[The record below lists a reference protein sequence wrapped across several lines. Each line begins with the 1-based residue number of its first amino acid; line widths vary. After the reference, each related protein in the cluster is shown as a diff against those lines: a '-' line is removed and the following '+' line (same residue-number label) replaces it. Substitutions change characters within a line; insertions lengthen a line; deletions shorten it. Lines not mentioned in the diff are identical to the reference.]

1 MESLRSFFY
10 PENPSTSKMLQVQTA
25 ILPEGFMEGKTVQV
39 LYVPSS
45 LLKNLQQCYQ
55 SLKTKEDPYF
65 NVSWNSLRKY
75 ISRDHHDIF
84 YVTAKFKSE
93 MPSLVPFIF
102 ASKEIPIPF
111 LLNTMKDWSSQVFK
125 EDMISTDGWEWKEVA
140 LSAAFWSK
148 EYDRYSFFV
157 AYLHH
162 VFAEERHFI
171 RGIFSGSEGEN
182 EIPFH
187 FVVEENGSTS
197 LVSEP
202 TFIPLPTPRGK
213 DKKELYEKLG
223 IPITGKNINLPVSY
237 QLRFKL
243 ITKSEKVG
251 TERIYINIES
261 NLKRYPFWDIW
272 KDLSHRNKI
281 NLLVLQNPRY
291 QPSGKRTAVELNL
304 EKDYFAK
311 KMTLSSPFES
321 SFLELEL
328 REGVT
333 LKEAMEK
340 PYQYMQTNRSL
351 RLFPIFNNRYL
362 TGWKNEI
369 EVGIGLPERNEFFLY
384 TCAFFGWTP
393 LSLFPLVSGKLPRAM
408 TPVSEHPIH
417 VDVWDSIEK
426 KVYDA
431 IPTAFVSFMK
441 ADTEVIKLNHVPILE
456 EWEEL
461 LRAPLSQ
468 KKPTNSDKIKKKPSY
483 FKHRAIILPF
493 SPLNQSLVE
502 HAKLFMKKKDKE
514 QRLNNLFISFVGDG
528 VKTQHECWIL
538 TKDTAFTMTFTFREK
553 ESFGMD
559 FLLPVEK
566 KEGSKKTWIL
576 DQTKKQILDMKTSEC
591 IQNTVSRNHL
601 FNIPDY
607 HLSSDSFLKEADPKK
622 YLRNAFAKFGKVV
635 QFINGE
641 TIREVE
647 EEKDLT
653 FALLS
658 SIRDLLKDAFVH
670 PVKNY
675 AFFQQQSQ
683 CWVGVERMQL
693 RLSKKNYDLILACLI
708 RTDNPTPYFAILN
721 DGHLEWRTY
730 EELLMFIADEEQL
743 KNLFRHQKHENLYE
757 NRESVAKFFES
768 QLRILLRRTLQE
780 EEETFVVF
788 QASLRSPFFSFL
800 QNGKVRKKPYQF
812 PGNVHF
818 IRYNNEGE
826 VPEGDTL
833 LWEKGIWNVSKN
845 SGVYWDVERDI
856 FYSVGSKPDT
866 DQKSPSLNKEK
877 NPQETILRPKI
888 REIIVMGDEGES
900 AKRIACLVHGMRNT
914 LITFNKEGAEILPI
928 SYLHSFKK
936 YLPS

>member
-10 PENPSTSKMLQVQTA
+10 PENSVYSKMLQVQTA
-25 ILPEGFMEGKTVQV
+25 ILPEDFMEGKTVQV

-65 NVSWNSLRKY
+65 NISWNSLRKY
-75 ISRDHHDIF
+75 LSRDHHDIF

-102 ASKEIPIPF
+102 ASKEISIPF
-111 LLNTMKDWSSQVFK
+111 LLNTMKEWSSQVFK
-125 EDMISTDGWEWKEVA
+125 EDIISTDGWEWKEVA
-140 LSAAFWSK
+140 LSTAFWSK

-162 VFAEERHFI
+162 VFAEEQHFI
-171 RGIFSGSEGEN
+171 RGIFSGSEGQN

-187 FVVEENGSTS
+187 FVIEENGSTS
-197 LVSEP
+197 LISEP
-202 TFIPLPTPRGK
+202 IFIPLPYPRSK
-213 DKKELYEKLG
+213 EKKVLYEKLG
-223 IPITGKNINLPVSY
+223 ISINGKNMHLPVSY

-243 ITKSEKVG
+243 ITKPEREG
-251 TERIYINIES
+251 TERIYINVET
-261 NLKRYPFWDIW
+261 NLKRYPFWDVW
-272 KDLSHRNKI
+272 NDMSHKNKI

-291 QPSGKRTAVELNL
+291 QTSGKQIGVELNL
-304 EKDYFAK
+304 EKDYFSK
-311 KMTLSSPFES
+311 KMKLSSPLES

-333 LKEAMEK
+333 LKEVMEK
-340 PYQYMQTNRSL
+340 PYHYMQSNRDL

-384 TCAFFGWTP
+384 TCAFFGWKP

-408 TPVSEHPIH
+408 TPVSEHPIY

-441 ADTEVIKLNHVPILE
+441 ADTEVIKLNHVPVLE

-461 LRAPLSQ
+461 LCAQMSQ
-468 KKPTNSDKIKKKPSY
+468 KEPINFEKTNKTPSCY
-483 FKHRAIILPF
+483 KHRAIILPF
-493 SPLNQSLVE
+493 SNSNQSLVN

-514 QRLNNLFISFVGDG
+514 QKLNNLFISFVGDE
-528 VKTQHECWIL
+528 VKKQHECWIL
-538 TKDTAFTMTFTFREK
+538 TKIAAFTMIFTFREK
-553 ESFGMD
+553 KSFGMD
-559 FLLPVEK
+559 FLLPIEK
-566 KEGSKKTWIL
+566 KEGSEKKWIL
-576 DQTKKQILDMKTSEC
+576 DRTKKQILDMKTSDC
-591 IQNTVSRNHL
+591 IRNTVSRNHL

-607 HLSSDSFLKEADPKK
+607 HVSSDPFLKEADPKK
-622 YLRNAFAKFGKVV
+622 YLRNAFAKCGKVV

-675 AFFQQQSQ
+675 TFFQQQSQ
-683 CWVGVERMQL
+683 CWIGVERMRI
-693 RLSKKNYDLILACLI
+693 RLLKRNYDLILACLI
-708 RTDNPTPYFAILN
+708 RTDNPTPHFAILN
-721 DGHLEWRTY
+721 DGQVEWKTY
-730 EELLMFIADEEQL
+730 EELLMFMVDEEQL
-743 KNLFRHQKHENLYE
+743 KNLFRHQKHENLYK

-768 QLRILLRRTLQE
+768 QLRILLRRTLKE
-780 EEETFVVF
+780 DEETFVVF

-800 QNGKVRKKPYQF
+800 QNGEVCKKPYQF
-812 PGNVHF
+812 PENVHF
-818 IRYNNEGE
+818 IRYNNEDE
-826 VPEGDTL
+826 VPGGDTL
-833 LWEKGIWNVSKN
+833 SCGKGSWSVSKN

-877 NPQETILRPKI
+877 NPQETILRPRI
-888 REIIVMGDEGES
+888 REVIVMGEEGER
-900 AKRIACLVHGMRNT
+900 AKIIACLVHGMRNT

-928 SYLHSFKK
+928 SYLHSLKK
-936 YLPS
+936 YLPI